1 MQVFR
6 TLAGYSLGR
15 ADIVRRAMAKK
26 KHDVMRRERE
36 FFLYGE
42 KDGQGNVLCEGAIN
56 RGVPETVAEKIF
68 DDMSA
73 FSSYAFNKSH
83 AAAYSVVAYRTAY
96 LKCHYP
102 AEYFAALMTSM
113 LDSTGKISL
122 YTAECRKMGI
132 KILPPSVNKSEAF
145 FTPDNGNIRFG
156 LLAVKNLGRGIIDRL
171 IAERANGEYT
181 SMYDF
186 CKRNYGREF
195 NRRALEGLIK
205 SGALD
210 GLEDNR
216 RQMLYGIDGVLS
228 AVENEKRFSG
238 AGQLDMFGEM
248 GTDMTFRLEPA
259 EEMPK
264 DLLLAMEKESTGLY
278 MSGHPMDDYK
288 RYTER
293 AGMAKSSDIIAR
305 RHRDGKR
312 VSVAGVIG
320 NLKVR
325 QLKNNNLLA
334 SAVIEDIYGSV
345 EVTVFANAYGM
356 YKSLL
361 TSGSPIILSGR
372 ISEMEDRDPE
382 IICERVERIPESAKN
397 TAGELKYK
405 SGLYLKVKN
414 TDCEEFGKVREFLK
428 KHHGSTPVYIYC
440 TETGRKLEAP
450 ESLRVNA
457 QDAIISLFGDIIGKE
472 NVKLIK

>member
-1 MQVFR
+1 
-6 TLAGYSLGR
+6 
-15 ADIVRRAMAKK
+15 
-26 KHDVMRRERE
+26 
-36 FFLYGE
+36 
-42 KDGQGNVLCEGAIN
+42 
-56 RGVPETVAEKIF
+56 
-68 DDMSA
+68 
-73 FSSYAFNKSH
+73 
-83 AAAYSVVAYRTAY
+83 
-96 LKCHYP
+96 
-102 AEYFAALMTSM
+102 MTGM
-113 LDSTGKISL
+113 LDSAGKISL
-122 YTAECRKMGI
+122 YTAECRKNGI

-238 AGQLDMFGEM
+238 EGQLDMFGEM

-259 EEMPK
+259 EEMPR
-264 DLLLAMEKESTGLY
+264 DMLLAMEKEATGLY
-278 MSGHPMDDYK
+278 MSGHPMDDY
-288 RYTER
+288 RVFTER
-293 AGMAKSSDIIAR
+293 SGMAKTSDIVAR
-305 RHRDGKR
+305 RYRDGKR

-382 IICERVERIPESAKN
+382 IICEKVERIPESAKN
-397 TAGELKYK
+397 TASALKYK

-414 TDCEEFGKVREFLK
+414 TECKEFKAVREFLK
-428 KHHGSTPVYIYC
+428 EHHGNTPVYIYC

-457 QDAIISLFGDIIGKE
+457 RDEIISLFGDIIGKE